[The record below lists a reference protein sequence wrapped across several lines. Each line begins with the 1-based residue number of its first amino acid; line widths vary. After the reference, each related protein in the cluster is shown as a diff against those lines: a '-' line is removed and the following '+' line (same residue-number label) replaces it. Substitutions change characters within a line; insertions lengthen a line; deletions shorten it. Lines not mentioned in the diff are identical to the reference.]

1 MTRPGSKLA
10 TLVLAV
16 ALAVAL
22 ALPALA
28 VAAPAPALALA
39 TPAPAAAGPALT
51 AADAPDV
58 GGPVSLASGLVSP
71 IQRRSL
77 TPDVAEYFFT
87 LRVGPGPHDK
97 IGLHRVV
104 KETAPN
110 APVAAEQAVMLA
122 HGDIWNFRAAFLTG
136 ARPFPVFLAEQGID
150 VWGIDYRWTL
160 VPASE
165 TDLSFM
171 KDWGLDQD
179 AHDLGAALAVARI
192 ARALTGSGYGKLF
205 LLGWSRGGDIGYA
218 YLNDETRLRPGRRQ
232 VRGFIP
238 VDIYLKTDVA
248 QLRAAACQRQQ
259 NTEAAIA
266 AGNFANPSGGLI
278 AALGALAAADPN
290 GSSILNGPPFNL
302 PSFTNRQAGLLV
314 GEETFFFL
322 AGLEPTPFYHFTGG
336 SFDAQQKPAGLLYS
350 NDADL
355 FAFEQGSAPFQPNR
369 ELADS
374 DAATCGK
381 TSVPFDQ
388 HLADIKVPILYVGA
402 GGGFGEY
409 GLYTTTLLGSK
420 DVTVHIVH
428 KVPASQRLADYGHAD
443 LFLANDAHTL
453 VWQPILDWLEA
464 H

>member
-1 MTRPGSKLA
+1 MTHRIGKQTVRLLA
-10 TLVLAV
+10 ATA
-16 ALAVAL
+16 AAAAAL

-28 VAAPAPALALA
+28 AAV
-39 TPAPAAAGPALT
+39 PAAVDEPASV
-51 AADAPDV
+51 ARP
-58 GGPVSLASGLVSP
+58 LVSH
-71 IQRRSL
+71 IQRRAL

-87 LRVGPGPHDK
+87 LRVGAGPYDK
-97 IGLHRVV
+97 IGVHRVV

-110 APVAAEQAVMLA
+110 APVDAERAVMLA
-122 HGDIWNFRAAFLTG
+122 HGDIWNFRTAFLTG
-136 ARPFPVFLAEQGID
+136 ASPLPVFLAEQGID

-160 VPASE
+160 VPASV

-179 AHDLGAALAVARI
+179 AHDLGAAIAVARI
-192 ARALTGSGYGKLF
+192 ARALTGSGYGKIF

-238 VDIYLKTDVA
+238 VDIYLKTDVP

-266 AGNFANPSGGLI
+266 AGNYANPSGGLI
-278 AALGALAAADPN
+278 AALGALAVADPN

-314 GEETFFFL
+314 GEETFLFL
-322 AGLEPTPFYHFTGG
+322 AGLEPAPFYHFTGG
-336 SFDAQQKPAGLLYS
+336 SFDAQGKPAGLLYS

-374 DAATCGK
+374 DAATCGN
-381 TSVPFDQ
+381 TAVPFDQ
-388 HLADIKVPILYVGA
+388 HLADVKVPILYVGA

-409 GLYTTTLLGSK
+409 GLYTTTLLGTK

-428 KVPASQRLADYGHAD
+428 MVPANQRLADYGHAD

-453 VWQPILDWLEA
+453 VWQAILDWLKA

>member
-1 MTRPGSKLA
+1 MIRRIARETARLLA
-10 TLVLAV
+10 AG
-16 ALAVAL
+16 AL

-28 VAAPAPALALA
+28 LPVPAVAAAAAPPVVDEPALLA
-39 TPAPAAAGPALT
+39 RQ
-51 AADAPDV
+51 
-58 GGPVSLASGLVSP
+58 LVSP
-71 IQRRSL
+71 IQRRAL

-87 LRVGPGPHDK
+87 LRVGSGPHDK
-97 IGLHRVV
+97 IGVHRVV

-110 APVAAEQAVMLA
+110 APVHAERAVMLA
-122 HGDIWNFRAAFLTG
+122 AGDIWNFRAAFLTG
-136 ARPFPVFLAEQGID
+136 GQPFPVFLAERGID

-160 VPASE
+160 VPASV

-171 KDWGLDQD
+171 KDWGLEQD
-179 AHDLGAALAVARI
+179 ARDLGAAIAVARI
-192 ARALTGSGYGKLF
+192 ARAFTGSGYGKVF

-218 YLNDETRLRPGRRQ
+218 YLDGETRFRPGGRQ
-232 VRGFIP
+232 VRGFVP

-266 AGNFANPSGGLI
+266 AGNYANPSGGLI
-278 AALGALAAADPN
+278 ATVGTLAATDPG

-314 GEETFFFL
+314 GEETFVFL

-336 SFDAQQKPAGLLYS
+336 SFDAQGKPAGLLYS
-350 NDADL
+350 KDADL
-355 FAFEQGSAPFQPNR
+355 FSFEQGSAPFQPNR

-374 DAATCGK
+374 DTATCGA
-381 TSVPFDQ
+381 TEVPFDR
-388 HLADIKVPILYVGA
+388 HLAKIEVPILYIGA

-420 DVTVHIVH
+420 DVTSHIVH